1 MGYPCDRH
9 FNSLFPGSKTSEVSH
24 TAHARV
30 SLVFSRIQTLILS
43 RIGGIFSRATIS
55 SRGNSEDANGLTAA
69 QTQTTQCRRLCQC
82 AQGGLSLC
90 HAYRVRKMRNKGR
103 SRRLAAAANSASAA
117 SAEATS
123 PTSPGADDDEE
134 VRRPFGNV
142 SDRALGSRA
151 GSGGT
156 GPSDADTTSGDVRLN
171 IFGGDATAVMK
182 GNGDGASAPA
192 EARGVETR
200 AHTPP
205 LAVLDEQQLWAM
217 GLLGNEHETKN
228 LSREESAHS
237 EIWDEPAAWVDSET
251 QLVPELRN
259 ELLELM
265 HQKRPRS
272 TEPGDVDEYLVL

>member
-1 MGYPCDRH
+1 M
-9 FNSLFPGSKTSEVSH
+9 
-24 TAHARV
+24 
-30 SLVFSRIQTLILS
+30 
-43 RIGGIFSRATIS
+43 
-55 SRGNSEDANGLTAA
+55 
-69 QTQTTQCRRLCQC
+69 
-82 AQGGLSLC
+82 SLC

-103 SRRLAAAANSASAA
+103 SRRREEAANSADAA

-123 PTSPGADDDEE
+123 PTSPGADDDE
-134 VRRPFGNV
+134 VRQPFGNA
-142 SDRALGSRA
+142 SDRVGSRA
-151 GSGGT
+151 GSGAGT
-156 GPSDADTTSGDVRLN
+156 GPSDADTTSGDVHLN

-182 GNGDGASAPA
+182 GNGDEANAPA

-217 GLLGNEHETKN
+217 GLFGDEQIETKN
-228 LSREESAHS
+228 MSREESAHS

-251 QLVPELRN
+251 PELVPELRN

>member
-1 MGYPCDRH
+1 M
-9 FNSLFPGSKTSEVSH
+9 
-24 TAHARV
+24 
-30 SLVFSRIQTLILS
+30 
-43 RIGGIFSRATIS
+43 
-55 SRGNSEDANGLTAA
+55 
-69 QTQTTQCRRLCQC
+69 
-82 AQGGLSLC
+82 SLC

-134 VRRPFGNV
+134 VRRPFGNA

-265 HQKRPRS
+265 HHKRPRS

>member
-1 MGYPCDRH
+1 M
-9 FNSLFPGSKTSEVSH
+9 
-24 TAHARV
+24 
-30 SLVFSRIQTLILS
+30 
-43 RIGGIFSRATIS
+43 
-55 SRGNSEDANGLTAA
+55 
-69 QTQTTQCRRLCQC
+69 
-82 AQGGLSLC
+82 SLC

-103 SRRLAAAANSASAA
+103 SRRLAA
-117 SAEATS
+117 SAEAAAPAANVHS
-123 PTSPGADDDEE
+123 PTSPASAGADDDE
-134 VRRPFGNV
+134 VRAPFAASVRGE
-142 SDRALGSRA
+142 SRA

-171 IFGGDATAVMK
+171 MFGSSTRGLERDEGFAR
-182 GNGDGASAPA
+182 GDGATTPV

-265 HQKRPRS
+265 HHKRPRS